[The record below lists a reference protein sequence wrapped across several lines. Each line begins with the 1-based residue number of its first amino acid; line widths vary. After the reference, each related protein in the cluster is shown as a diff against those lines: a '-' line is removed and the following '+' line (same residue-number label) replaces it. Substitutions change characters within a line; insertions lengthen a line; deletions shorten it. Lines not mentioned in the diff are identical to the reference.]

1 MVYLGYGVCPA
12 LFRGIEDRKYD
23 LTYIHTI
30 VFCIYLYCVEGYI
43 MKTIVDLDEDTL
55 REVMEVSKSKTKKG
69 AIVTALNEYLRL
81 KKRQELKSMI
91 GNYKEFDLTRD
102 DLRKM
107 RHGR

>member
-1 MVYLGYGVCPA
+1 
-12 LFRGIEDRKYD
+12 
-23 LTYIHTI
+23 
-30 VFCIYLYCVEGYI
+30 

-81 KKRQELKSMI
+81 KKRQDLKSLI
-91 GNYKEFDLTRD
+91 GNYKEFDLTCD